1 MRIERALAD
10 NPAGLRFTDLKLIAK
25 LHQDTLSNRLE
36 ELARLGRIRRVD
48 RVYRI
53 SKAGTEDLH
62 RKYLIKQIAAPTSC
76 VVVGGIEAGSI
87 HRDETPILRSTMGF
101 AFPAFSPSI
110 VGELKKVVH
119 KYWMLHALAYLARK
133 KFIDPKCLIGDKPPK
148 VLIDSLKGVLKDSKQ
163 TFAFIIDQ
171 KELKRNLNP
180 AYIKEILR
188 LAQIEDSSHIENKD
202 SKFMEAFQL
211 YAK

>member
-1 MRIERALAD
+1 VKE
-10 NPAGLRFTDLKLIAK
+10 
-25 LHQDTLSNRLE
+25 LS
-36 ELARLGRIRRVD
+36 RLGRIRRIG
-48 RVYRI
+48 RIYKI
-53 SKAGTEDLH
+53 SKAGTEDLY
-62 RKYLIKQIAAPTSC
+62 RKYLIKQIVPPVSY

-87 HRDETPILRSTMGF
+87 YQDEAPILRSTMGF
-101 AFPAFSPSI
+101 AFPAASPSI
-110 VGELKKVVH
+110 VGELKMVLH
-119 KYWMLHALAYLARK
+119 KYWMLHTLAYLARK
-133 KFIDPKCLIGDKPPK
+133 HSIDPKCLIGDKPPK

-163 TFAFIIDQ
+163 VFAFIIDQ
-171 KELKRNLNP
+171 EELKRNLNP